1 MFLNKLQLI
10 GFLGSNPELNTTPGG
25 KKTVTVSV
33 ASTEVWKDAE
43 GKRQE
48 HTEWTPVVFWGK
60 DAENVCKRLTKG
72 SALYVEGR
80 KRTREYLD
88 KKGSKQRVVELIS
101 ENWQD
106 LDRTQGTVESPE

>member
-10 GFLGSNPELNTTPGG
+10 GFLGSDPELKTTPNG

-43 GKRQE
+43 GNRQQ

-60 DAENVCKRLTKG
+60 DAENVSKRLTKG
-72 SALYVEGR
+72 SALFVEGR

-88 KKGSKQRVVELIS
+88 GKGTKQRIVELIS
-101 ENWQD
+101 ENWQH
-106 LDRTQGTVESPE
+106 LDRTQGNVESPE